1 MSKIHST
8 SLLSTPWPFLTGIL
22 SHVSKNDDE
31 KTLLLKVIWPQ
42 SKQFIRILNIF
53 FFLSIKF
60 VKKLEENNQENE
72 SSHLQKLE
80 HLKESFGERLLKSQT
95 DFEASVQKVKEIQI

>member
-1 MSKIHST
+1 M
-8 SLLSTPWPFLTGIL
+8 
-22 SHVSKNDDE
+22 
-31 KTLLLKVIWPQ
+31 
-42 SKQFIRILNIF
+42 RILNLL
-53 FFLSIKF
+53 FFLSITF

-80 HLKESFGERLLKSQT
+80 QLKEDFGGRLLKSQT